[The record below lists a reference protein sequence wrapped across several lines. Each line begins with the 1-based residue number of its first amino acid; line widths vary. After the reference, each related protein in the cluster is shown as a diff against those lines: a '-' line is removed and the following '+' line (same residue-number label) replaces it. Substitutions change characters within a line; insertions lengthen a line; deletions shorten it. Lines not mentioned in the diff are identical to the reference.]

1 MIHILSSILT
11 APALALPCPPVLGLL
26 NDPLKAMTII
36 GLLGI
41 GGIVMTGVIV
51 VAAFYFQNRKRQ
63 QWHETARLA
72 LEKGQPLPPWPK
84 SDEELELTP
93 PPGAS
98 LAEWEA
104 LRRVRSQRGSLKGG
118 LILIAVGAGLYI
130 MMGTDAGRAGAIP
143 ALIGVA
149 MIVYAL
155 IEKFSAGRGP

>member
-1 MIHILSSILT
+1 MTTLLSPLLT
-11 APALALPCPPVLGLL
+11 VPALALPCPPVLGLL

-36 GLLGI
+36 GLIGI
-41 GGIVMTGVIV
+41 GGLVMTAVIV

-63 QWHETARLA
+63 QWHETARIA

-98 LAEWEA
+98 LAEWDA
-104 LRRVRSQRGSLKGG
+104 MRRARSRRGGLKGG
-118 LILIAVGAGLYI
+118 LILIAVGAGMFI

-149 MIVYAL
+149 LIVSAL
-155 IEKFSAGRGP
+155 IEERPTGRGP